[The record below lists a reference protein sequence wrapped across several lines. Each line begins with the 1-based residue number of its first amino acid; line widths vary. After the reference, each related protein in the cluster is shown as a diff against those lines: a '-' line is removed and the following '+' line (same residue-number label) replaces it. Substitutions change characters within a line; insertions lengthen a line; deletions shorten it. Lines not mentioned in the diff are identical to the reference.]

1 MAAYRALTL
10 AGVTTRDAADLTG
23 VARATAGR
31 PEARPASTTSRPSP
45 RTAPANRLSVAERVE
60 VLAVLNKERA
70 KGASDIPTVSEAGF
84 PKLGFDG
91 LVGIFGPRKMPDE
104 LREKIAADVKEIV
117 TDPDIA
123 AKLTATGQNVSGGTP
138 AEFAAAQKEQ
148 AAQVDAVAKLLGLK
162 RAQ

>member
-1 MAAYRALTL
+1 VPYRDTVSAINDLAEGRIQMYNGAYAII
-10 AGVTTRDAADLTG
+10 
-23 VARATAGR
+23 R
-31 PEARPASTTSRPSP
+31 PQLQSGK
-45 RTAPANRLSVAERVE
+45 VK

-70 KGASDIPTVSEAGF
+70 KGASDIPTASEAGF

-123 AKLTATGQNVSGGTP
+123 AKLTATGQNVSPGTP

-162 RAQ
+162 QAQ